1 MTNIESWNDI
11 DWKLVH
17 KTVMKLQIKIFHCS
31 KRNEKARMHL
41 CVLIKLP
48 HAKYLAVSLTAKVTQ
63 DNRGRVTAGVDE
75 IKLCGLVPLAR
86 PQRLKLAQT
95 LRAGIARKLI

>member
-41 CVLIKLP
+41 RVLIKLP

-75 IKLCGLVPLAR
+75 IKRRGLRPPSTSKVSPDVKGAR
-86 PQRLKLAQT
+86 RAQ
-95 LRAGIARKLI
+95 KLI